1 MTRFPVVMRF
11 RGCPRRGVPER
22 SAKPARKENS
32 SAERNARLGTT
43 RVFKRTGRKTV
54 LAVALIAAW
63 VPQTL
68 WAQLAGGGP
77 FSTGAANFQANLLT
91 ILAPIAVIGVMV
103 IGAAAWFNK
112 ISWGWAAAAAGGLIL
127 VFGAPQIVAWVRGMA
142 GV

>member
-1 MTRFPVVMRF
+1 MTRFPAVKDF
-11 RGCPRRGVPER
+11 RGFPWRGVPNRGAEPTR
-22 SAKPARKENS
+22 RQHEGTATQAVTGAFEHAHRKI
-32 SAERNARLGTT
+32 L
-43 RVFKRTGRKTV
+43 
-54 LAVALIAAW
+54 LAAISIASW
-63 VPQTL
+63 VPDAL
-68 WAQLAGGGP
+68 WAQLGGGGP

-103 IGAAAWFNK
+103 IGVAAWFNK